1 MIFVEIRFSIR
12 QFLLFMLNE
21 VVFVKILV
29 VGNSARAHIIVE
41 TLRKSRHEVDIFAFM
56 SAKNPGIVKIAADY
70 SIGKL
75 DDTDAIVEFAK
86 SAEVDFAFISPEL
99 PLSAGVVDGLA
110 AVGVA
115 SVGPAR
121 VLADLECSKSF
132 VRELMREYDIVGGP
146 GFKVFGS
153 LDGAR
158 EFIESLSET
167 GYVLKPDGLTGG
179 KGVKVSGEHVN
190 SVDAALDYCREV
202 IATHGRVVIEEK
214 FVGEEFSLQSF
225 VDGKTV
231 RDMPAVQDHKR
242 AFAGDT
248 GPNTGGMGSYS
259 GADGLP
265 FLTDK
270 DVDDAHAITVAVMNA
285 MFEKYGKYYKGIMYG
300 GFIATKDGVKLIEYN
315 ARLGD
320 PEAMNVLTVLKTD
333 LVDICRGII
342 DGTLGSVDVEFDSKA
357 TVCKYIV
364 PSGYP
369 DNPRSGDT
377 VDVSGVSEGAKI
389 YFASVN
395 EVDGKLVMSSSRA
408 LALVAVADTIS
419 DAEKVVEDGCAQVS
433 GEVRYRSDIG
443 TDALVAKRVEHMR
456 EVRGG

>member
-1 MIFVEIRFSIR
+1 M
-12 QFLLFMLNE
+12 
-21 VVFVKILV
+21 KILV

-41 TLRKSRHEVDIFAFM
+41 TLKKSRHEPEIFAFM
-56 SAKNPGIVKIAADY
+56 SAKNPGIIRVASDY
-70 SIGKL
+70 EIGKL

-99 PLSAGVVDGLA
+99 PLSAGVVDALA

-115 SVGPAR
+115 SVGPVK
-121 VLADLECSKSF
+121 VLAGLECSKSF
-132 VRELMREYDIVGGP
+132 VRELMHEYDLPGGP
-146 GFKVFGS
+146 RFKVFGS
-153 LDGAR
+153 IDGVE
-158 EFIESLSET
+158 EFIESLSDT

-190 SVDAALDYCREV
+190 SMDDALDYCREV

-225 VDGKTV
+225 VDGKSV
-231 RDMPAVQDHKR
+231 CDMPCVQDHKR

-259 GADGLP
+259 GAEGLP
-265 FLTDK
+265 FLSKK

-342 DGTLGSVDVEFDSKA
+342 EGTLGSIDVEFDCKA

-377 VDVSGVSEGAKI
+377 VDVSGVGAGAKV
-389 YFASVN
+389 YFASVD
-395 EVDGKLVMSSSRA
+395 EVEGKLVMSSSRA
-408 LALVAVADTIS
+408 LALVGVADCIS
-419 DAEKVVEDGCAQVS
+419 DAERVVEDGCAQVR
-433 GEVRYRSDIG
+433 GDVRYRSDIG
-443 TDALVAKRVEHMR
+443 TDALVLKRVEHMR
-456 EVRGG
+456 EVLGE

>member
-1 MIFVEIRFSIR
+1 
-12 QFLLFMLNE
+12 

-41 TLRKSRHEVDIFAFM
+41 MLKKSRHEPEIFAFM
-56 SAKNPGIVKIAADY
+56 SAKNPGIIKVACDY
-70 SIGKL
+70 EIGKL
-75 DDTDAIVEFAK
+75 DCVDAIVEFAK

-110 AVGVA
+110 SIGVS
-115 SVGPAR
+115 SVGP
-121 VLADLECSKSF
+121 VKELADLECSKSF
-132 VRELMREYDIVGGP
+132 VRELMEEYDLPGGP
-146 GFKVFGS
+146 QFKVFGS
-153 LDGAR
+153 LEGVR
-158 EFIESLSET
+158 EFIESLSDT

-190 SVDAALDYCREV
+190 SMEDALDYCREV
-202 IATHGRVVIEEK
+202 IAVHGRIVIEEK

-231 RDMPAVQDHKR
+231 CDMPAVQDHKR
-242 AFAGDT
+242 AFNGDT

-259 GADGLP
+259 GARGLP
-265 FLTDK
+265 FLKQK
-270 DVDDAHAITVAVMNA
+270 DVSDAHAITVAVMNA

-315 ARLGD
+315 ARMGD

-342 DGTLGSVDVEFDSKA
+342 DGTLSSVDVEFDAKA

-377 VDVSGVSEGAKI
+377 VDVSGVPQGAKV

-395 EVDGKLVMSSSRA
+395 EMEGKFIMSSSRA
-408 LALVAVADTIS
+408 LALVGVADTIS
-419 DAEKVVEDGCAQVS
+419 DAEKVVEEGCRQVR
-433 GEVRYRSDIG
+433 GDVRYRSDIG
-443 TDALVAKRVEHMR
+443 TDALVEKRVLHMR
-456 EVRGG
+456 EVRGGAK